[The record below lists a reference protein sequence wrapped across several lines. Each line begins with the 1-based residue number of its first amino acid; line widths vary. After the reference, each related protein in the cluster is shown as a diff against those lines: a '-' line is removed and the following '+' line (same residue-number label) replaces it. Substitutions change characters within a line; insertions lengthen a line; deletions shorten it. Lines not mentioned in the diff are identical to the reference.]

1 MKLPQLTA
9 AQSLCFRNSDYRPGA
24 RGADQPGR
32 VVMMVSVECLNGCVG
47 ATAYDCIQRCGSD
60 MACWNKCAGP
70 ASMSCVEACYS
81 AG

>member
-9 AQSLCFRNSDYRPGA
+9 AQSLSSRLSVYRPGPPGVA
-24 RGADQPGR
+24 PSGR

-60 MACWNKCAGP
+60 MACWNECAGP
-70 ASMSCVEACYS
+70 ASMSCVQACYRE
-81 AG
+81 G